1 LGGRASGKYRKQ
13 GRCGKGY
20 CHAMAH
26 GFSFFSA
33 KAKLSVVVYCP
44 RCAAGLYPCPLFRAY
59 PNSGCMTALI
69 GPFVLIVFFA
79 RLFLP
84 AITKNALRTL
94 ALRTLWPF

>member
-1 LGGRASGKYRKQ
+1 MVSP
-13 GRCGKGY
+13 
-20 CHAMAH
+20 
-26 GFSFFSA
+26 FF
-33 KAKLSVVVYCP
+33 LRRQNYPLLYIVPVVLQVFTPAC
-44 RCAAGLYPCPLFRAY
+44 AGLHPCPLFRAY